1 MYKSPNIL
9 INHLI
14 KNILTI
20 IKEEN
25 GDKIEIVIQLEA
37 AFQSEQDREIFTK
50 TTAENIRDRELS
62 SIIES
67 YLQYNTSED
76 TAIH

>member
-50 TTAENIRDRELS
+50 TAAENIRDRELS

-67 YLQYNTSED
+67 YLQYNTSQD